1 MCIVCD
7 QALQKTP
14 TRPTRLPVSTFRALG
29 CLALTAALGAA
40 EPGNVTVNAQTSDSV
55 TLANTAGD
63 RVFVRVLEPN
73 LLEVDYRPG
82 DRTSPNTLILDP
94 GFAAK
99 SWSPGAVSISDGASE
114 VVLTTSAMVVRIA
127 KSPCR
132 VSIYQTDGTTRIFG
146 EASDAGMSDARVKFS
161 FDTGLNWYGI
171 QSAPSVR
178 GRDMGFTTLGDYA
191 TKTFVTQLTR
201 QSVSPAVDLN
211 ARWHGSETGPFAW
224 TTGAASKPGFGVLWD
239 NDGGSVAFTGTTLEM
254 NKTNE
259 RCASA
264 VSATKLDT
272 LWFAMVGAP
281 AQITQA
287 MIDLSGRPQMFP
299 KYAQGFGNTEWG
311 INEDELRSHINAYRS
326 RHIPLDHFILDF
338 DWKAWDLNDYGDF
351 EWNLRAANVAASDF
365 RGFPSAAD
373 TTLKTYTDAMGVK
386 LMGITKPRL
395 HVDTVQGA
403 VITDGAATG
412 ATWRNAGSV
421 GWWLPSGD
429 PSTFKTDYWG
439 AQRGRSDKVGNLNFF
454 IPAARAWYAQNS
466 IDRAFDKGIVG
477 WWHDEGDEGPDTG
490 DIPTASNFYN
500 PLYQE
505 GIYTYQRANK
515 AGTRV
520 WSMSRHSYLGSQ
532 RYAYGVWS
540 GDIETDWRTLRT
552 EAPRMLQTINAGMAR
567 TGSDAGGTAGNAN
580 SIGTIATDG
589 VGKNVPTA
597 ELYARWLQFSAMQPT
612 FRIHGVYL
620 INRQPWLH
628 GSEAEAAATDVIR
641 LRSRLV
647 PYIYAHDRVYSET
660 GVPFVQPL
668 MWDSPKDANVADRTD
683 AWMFG
688 RWLLAAP
695 ILEPRATVTSPDGS
709 LSLEGSTSKSIYLP
723 AGTWYDWFRG
733 TVHAGG
739 ASFTYPVSTSTL
751 RELPLFI
758 KKGAIIPNLAAALDH
773 VAAAPITTVRLDMF
787 PDTASTSFTYYDDD
801 GVSYQYEGG
810 TFFKQAVSVQQSGS
824 TVTVT
829 LADKQGGFTPALQ
842 HYLVAI
848 NAFSASAVTG
858 FTSFA
863 SQAALEAAP
872 GEGWAIGSGVHGS
885 ITYIKVAAGSART
898 ITATG
903 TNPGL
908 GIVTTALT
916 AATRNAPYDVQ
927 LGADGL
933 GATATWS
940 VSPALPAGLT
950 LDPRTGRITGA
961 PTVSG
966 SASYTFQVVSGA
978 TASKALTLTVTA
990 APLFAYEPFPYSSG
1004 AIDWNGQGGENGF
1017 AEPWDRLVGGDGQ
1030 GQVPVYPAIYV
1041 AGLSASGVSAT
1052 GGAVQ
1057 LTSLQQIPGNTNSQE
1072 NPEYARRMLTGFSDG
1087 GSVGANA
1094 WISFIGKG
1102 TSPGTGYL
1110 GVGLFN
1116 GTTEKLF
1123 IGQRFGMGDWGVEV
1137 AGGGGSADS
1146 ATGLASSAFVV
1157 VNIRVLSASEREVRL
1172 WVNPTPGSA
1181 APPDASAVLV
1191 TTGTELSFDTLR
1203 LRGDSMVS
1211 KLTIDELRVGASF
1224 AEVCGV
1230 TVAHPTLRV
1239 SRAGDAI
1246 GDGGSD
1252 AVGGSAAGTGRTLAF
1267 LLANAGS
1274 APLSVTTPVTLS
1286 GATNCTASVT
1296 TQPGAAIAAGATS
1309 DLVVTVTPTAVG
1321 AWSFALAV
1329 TNTDSTATPYDWT
1342 VSGTAGAVAVPGLAI
1357 SRGATAIAD
1366 GGSDGLAGS
1375 VAGTPLALTYVLTN
1389 TGGADLGLTVPVTLS
1404 GGTNCTA
1411 TVTTQ
1416 PAAALPAGGNAT
1428 LALTVTP
1435 TAAGSW
1441 SLPVAITNTDVNH
1454 APYDWT
1460 VSGTA
1465 QPAVSG
1471 PTPGGSGGGGGG
1483 GTHGCGLGQG
1493 IALVFMLGFGLAWR
1507 TRSVRRTGG

>member
-1 MCIVCD
+1 MSLAPRRDTTLSIRSSRLLST
-7 QALQKTP
+7 ALGG
-14 TRPTRLPVSTFRALG
+14 LG
-29 CLALTAALGAA
+29 CLALSTAVAAA
-40 EPGNVTVNAQTSDSV
+40 EPGNVTLQAQTAESV
-55 TLANTAGD
+55 TLANAGGD
-63 RVFVRVLEPN
+63 RVFVRVLKPN

-82 DRTSPNTLILDP
+82 NQTSPMTLIMDP

-99 SWSPGAVSISDGASE
+99 TWSPGTVSIADGASE

-132 VSIYQTDGTTRIFG
+132 VNVYETDGTTRIFG
-146 EASDAGMSDARVKFS
+146 EAAAAGMTDARVKFE
-161 FDTGLNWYGI
+161 FDANLNWYGI
-171 QSAPSVR
+171 QSAPSTR
-178 GRDMGFTTLGDYA
+178 GREMGSTTLGDYV

-201 QSVSPAVDLN
+201 QNVTPAVDLN

-224 TTGAASKPGFGVLWD
+224 TTGAASKRGFGVLWD
-239 NDGGSVAFTGTTLEM
+239 NDGGSVAFSSTTLEM

-259 RCASA
+259 RCVSA
-264 VSATKLDT
+264 VSSTKLDT
-272 LWFAMVGAP
+272 LWFAMVGTP
-281 AQITQA
+281 TEITQA
-287 MIDLSGRPQMFP
+287 MIELSGRPQMFP

-311 INEDELRSHINAYRS
+311 INEEELRSHINAYRS

-338 DWKAWDLNDYGDF
+338 DWKAWDLNDYGNF
-351 EWNLRAANVAASDF
+351 EWNLRATNVAASDF
-365 RGFPSAAD
+365 RGFPAASD

-403 VITDGAATG
+403 VITAGAATG

-421 GWWLPSGD
+421 GWWLPSGS

-439 AQRGRSDKVGNLNFF
+439 SQRGRSDKVGNLNFF

-477 WWHDEGDEGPDTG
+477 YWHDEGDEGPDSG
-490 DIPTASNFYN
+490 DIPSASNFYN

-515 AGTRV
+515 PGTRV
-520 WSMSRHSYLGSQ
+520 WSMNRHSYLGSQ
-532 RYAYGVWS
+532 RYGYGVWS
-540 GDIETDWRTLRT
+540 GDISTDWRTLKT

-567 TGSDAGGTAGNAN
+567 TGTDAGGTAGSAD

-589 VGKNVPTA
+589 VSKNVPTD
-597 ELYARWLQFSAMQPT
+597 ELYARWLQFAAMQPT

-620 INRQPWLH
+620 INRQPWFH
-628 GSEAEAAATDVIR
+628 GSEAEIAATEVIR
-641 LRSRLV
+641 LRSRLM
-647 PYIYAHDRVYSET
+647 PYIYAHDRIYSET

-668 MWDSPKDANVADRTD
+668 VWDYPKDANVAERTD

-688 RWLLAAP
+688 RALLAAP

-709 LSLEGSTSKSIYLP
+709 LSMAGTTSKSIYLP
-723 AGTWYDWFRG
+723 AGTWYDYFRG

-739 ASFTYPVSTSTL
+739 ATFIYPVSTSTL

-758 KKGAIIPNLAAALDH
+758 KKGAIIPSLPTALDH

-787 PDTASTSFTYYDDD
+787 PDTALTSFTYYDDD
-801 GVSYQYEGG
+801 GVSYQYESG

-824 TVTVT
+824 TVTVAF
-829 LADKQGGFTPALQ
+829 ADKQGGFAPALQ
-842 HYLVAI
+842 HYLIAI
-848 NAFSASAVTG
+848 NKFSATTVAG

-863 SQAALEAAP
+863 SQAALEAAS
-872 GEGWAIGSGVHGS
+872 GEGYAIGSGVHGS

-908 GIVTTALT
+908 GIATTTLP
-916 AATRNAPYDVQ
+916 AATRNAPYDAQ

-933 GATATWS
+933 GASSTWS
-940 VSPALPAGLT
+940 VTPALPAGLV
-950 LDPRTGRITGA
+950 LDARTGRITGA
-961 PTVSG
+961 ATVAG
-966 SASYTFQVVSGA
+966 STSYTFQVSSGA

-990 APLFAYEPFPYSSG
+990 APLLAHEAFPYTSG

-1017 AEPWDRLVGGDGQ
+1017 AEPWNRLVGGNGQ
-1030 GQVPVYPAIYV
+1030 GQVPVYPASYV
-1041 AGLSASGVSAT
+1041 AGLSAFGVTAT

-1057 LTSLQQIPGNTNSQE
+1057 LTSVQQIPGNTNSQK
-1072 NPEYARRMLTGFSDG
+1072 NPEYARRLLTGFSDG
-1087 GSVGANA
+1087 GSAGANA

-1102 TSPGTGYL
+1102 TTPGTGYL

-1116 GTTEKLF
+1116 GNTEKMF
-1123 IGQRFGMGDWGVEV
+1123 IGQRFGMSNWGVEV

-1146 ATGLASSAFVV
+1146 TSSLSSTAFVV
-1157 VNIRVLSASEREVRL
+1157 VNIRVLSGSSREVRL
-1172 WVNPTPGSA
+1172 WVNPTPGTSA
-1181 APPDASAVLV
+1181 PSDAGAALV

-1211 KLTIDELRVGASF
+1211 KLTVDELRVGASF
-1224 AEVCGV
+1224 ADISGV
-1230 TVAHPTLRV
+1230 TVAHPTLQV
-1239 SRAGDAI
+1239 SRAGNAI

-1252 AVGGSAAGTGRTLAF
+1252 VVVGSAAGTAQALTFVLT
-1267 LLANAGS
+1267 NSGS
-1274 APLSVTTPVTLS
+1274 APLSVTTPVTVS
-1286 GATNCTASVT
+1286 GMTNCSASVT
-1296 TQPGAAIAAGATS
+1296 TQPGSAIGTGATS

-1321 AWSFALAV
+1321 AWSLALAV
-1329 TNTDSTATPYDWT
+1329 VNTDSNATPYDWT
-1342 VSGTAGAVAVPGLAI
+1342 VTGTAGAVAVPGLAI
-1357 SRGATAIAD
+1357 TRSGTTIAD
-1366 GGSDGLAGS
+1366 GGTDGVAGAVAGS
-1375 VAGTPLALTYVLTN
+1375 PQALTYVLAN
-1389 TGGADLGLTVPVTLS
+1389 SGGAVLGVTVPVTLS
-1404 GGTNCTA
+1404 GVTNCTA

-1416 PAAALPAGGNAT
+1416 PAASIPAGGNGT
-1428 LALTVTP
+1428 FVLTVTP
-1435 TAAGSW
+1435 TVAGPW
-1441 SLPVAITNTDVNH
+1441 SCLVSITNTDVSH

-1465 QPAVSG
+1465 QAAVSG
-1471 PTPGGSGGGGGG
+1471 PTGGSSGGSSGGGS
-1483 GTHGCGLGQG
+1483 HGCGLGQG
-1493 IALVFMLGFGLAWR
+1493 IALVLMLGFSLMWR
-1507 TRSVRRTGG
+1507 FRSGRRPTG